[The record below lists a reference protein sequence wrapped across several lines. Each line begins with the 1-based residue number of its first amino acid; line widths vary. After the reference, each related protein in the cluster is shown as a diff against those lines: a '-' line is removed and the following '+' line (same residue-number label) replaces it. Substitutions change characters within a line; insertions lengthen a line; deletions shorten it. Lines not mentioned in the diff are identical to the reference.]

1 MLDIFQVLIL
11 LVQMCLD
18 KLEEDGYKIVVIFIL
33 GVGDFKYFVR
43 MLVVIIVLVIKDFC
57 RVNQCFDISIIIIV
71 VDIVDYDFLNIW
83 KV

>member
-43 MLVVIIVLVIKDFC
+43 MLVVIIFFVIKDFC
-57 RVNQCFDISIIIIV
+57 RVNQGFDINIIIIV

>member
-11 LVQMCLD
+11 LVQMCLN
-18 KLEEDGYKIVVIFIL
+18 KLEDDGYKIVVIFIL

-43 MLVVIIVLVIKDFC
+43 MLVVIIVFVIKDFC
-57 RVNQCFDISIIIIV
+57 RVNQGFDISIIIIV